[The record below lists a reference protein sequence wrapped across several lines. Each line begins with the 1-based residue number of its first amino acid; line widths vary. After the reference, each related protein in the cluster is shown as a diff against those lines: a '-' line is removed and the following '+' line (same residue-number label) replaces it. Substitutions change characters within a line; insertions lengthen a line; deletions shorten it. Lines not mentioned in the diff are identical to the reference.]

1 MLHKVIIRV
10 TYQFDSIT
18 ILADAFKWEENGDLS
33 LYSNLTYWRFT
44 HSTIQS
50 VYMEVVKE

>member
-10 TYQFDSIT
+10 TYQFDPIN
-18 ILADAFKWEENGDLS
+18 LLVDAFKWEENGDLS